1 MNNFEES
8 FIELLHQ
15 CESGIKSFNDLLL
28 QLKLL
33 SGDKIVENL
42 NSYFEERI
50 KNLLDCNHLDNIDW
64 QQLDNLQLTICKF
77 LYKGDMKLSNKIE
90 QFVHDFDRIDD
101 PQMRNYIIDKLK
113 NHKLSYAY

>member
-77 LYKGDMKLSNKIE
+77 LYKGDIKLSNKIE
-90 QFVHDFDRIDD
+90 QFVQDFDRIDD
-101 PQMRNYIIDKLK
+101 PQTRNYIIDKLK
-113 NHKLSYAY
+113 IHKLSYA

>member
-8 FIELLHQ
+8 FIEILHQ

-42 NSYFEERI
+42 NSYFEGKENQKR
-50 KNLLDCNHLDNIDW
+50 
-64 QQLDNLQLTICKF
+64 
-77 LYKGDMKLSNKIE
+77 
-90 QFVHDFDRIDD
+90 
-101 PQMRNYIIDKLK
+101 
-113 NHKLSYAY
+113 